1 MLSDAKNEDRKKQTK
16 QENISFSPSG
26 ALSFI
31 GRYREGEEIRIGA
44 TDTL

>member
-1 MLSDAKNEDRKKQTK
+1 MLKMRTEKKQTK

-31 GRYREGEEIRIGA
+31 GRYSEGEEIRIGA
-44 TDTL
+44 TDPL